1 MTHAAYNLTTGEI
14 LTTNR
19 ANHLKRWVAR
29 HTVNDR
35 KWATAHGEVLPPY
48 RWVFVHGGSWND
60 CSAKLAAKLEAH
72 R

>member
-35 KWATAHGEVLPPY
+35 KWAQAHGEELPPY
-48 RWVFVHGGSWND
+48 RWVFVHGGSWDD
-60 CSAKLAAKLEAH
+60 CLAKLAAKLEAH